1 MSRRVIDY
9 WAVIHIESESYALS
23 QPQECAQP
31 TN

>member
-9 WAVIHIESESYALS
+9 WPLSTSRAESYALS